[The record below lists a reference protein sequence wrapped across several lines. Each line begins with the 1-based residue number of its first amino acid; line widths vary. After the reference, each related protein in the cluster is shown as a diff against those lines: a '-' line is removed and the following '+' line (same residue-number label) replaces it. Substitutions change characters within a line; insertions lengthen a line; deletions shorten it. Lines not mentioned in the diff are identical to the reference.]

1 MNYNK
6 REKYYELEQLR
17 TEVLDTTSQI
27 IRQVKKRMQLSQQ
40 IGHLKSRLNIDI
52 RDEKVEQDIQKSVLA
67 LSEELELDSE
77 FSVKLL
83 DLILAESI
91 NIQQRQQQILPDTTK
106 DFSGDNMRKK
116 EKHDQTKNPE
126 TITTHLTIFLKAKQ
140 LEAQGKKMIHMEV
153 GEPDYPPPL
162 DVKTALAQVYELGH
176 YHYTETKG
184 ILKLRESICDR
195 INNTSHVPVSVSA
208 NQIIITPGGRFGLFT
223 SFASLL
229 KQRDE
234 VIYIEPAWPAYREC
248 AELVGAKS
256 KSLMTSLKQTW
267 NPDLNQ
273 LEELLSPNTKMIVL
287 NYPNNPTGKI
297 LDSEL
302 VKKIVDMANDNGLY
316 ILSDEVYADYD
327 FNNKFKTVLER
338 GYDKAIVVCSFSKS
352 FAMTGFRIGYT
363 VASDKEIIDKIAK
376 TQADVLTSVAEP
388 MQYAALAALKKT
400 DGNNNRENIP
410 SKNSNIIKERLD
422 NICNRLRT
430 MPLEFA
436 VPDGA
441 MYVYPKLSDTLQLD
455 DVALVNR
462 LLDLGLATA
471 PGSAFGSSYRD
482 FIRLSACQPK
492 YILDKGLNILEQAL
506 YQR

>member
-83 DLILAESI
+83 DLILTESI
-91 NIQQRQQQILPDTTK
+91 NIQRRQQHVSHDTTK
-106 DFSGDNMRKK
+106 DFTEDNMGEK
-116 EKHDQTKNPE
+116 EKQHQTKNPE
-126 TITTHLTIFLKAKQ
+126 AITTHLTIFLKAKQ
-140 LEAQGKKMIHMEV
+140 LESQGKKMIHMEV

-162 DVKTALAQVYELGH
+162 DVKAALARVYELGH

-195 INNTSHVPVSVSA
+195 INNTSHVQLPVNV
-208 NQIIITPGGRFGLFT
+208 NQIIITPGARFGLFS

-234 VIYIEPAWPAYREC
+234 VIYIEPAWPAYRDC

-256 KSLMTSLKQTW
+256 RSLMTSLKQTW

-297 LDSEL
+297 LDSAL
-302 VKKIVDMANDNGLY
+302 VNKIVDMANDNNLY

-327 FNNKFKTVLER
+327 FNNKFKTVLEQ

-363 VASDKEIIDKIAK
+363 VATDKEIIDKIAK

-388 MQYAALAALKKT
+388 MQYAALAALKKS
-400 DGNNNRENIP
+400 DGNNNNGNMP
-410 SKNSNIIKERLD
+410 SKNSSKIKERLSI
-422 NICNRLRT
+422 ICNRLRT

-441 MYVYPKLSDTLQLD
+441 MYVYPKLSESLQLD
-455 DVALVNR
+455 DIGLVNR
-462 LLDLGLATA
+462 LLDLGLAIA
-471 PGSAFGSSYRD
+471 PGSAFGGSYRD

-492 YILDKGLNILEQAL
+492 HILDKGLNLLEQAV
-506 YQR
+506 Y